1 MNALETKPGLNLLI
15 EYLDVCNTAM
25 ERHRDSVVHKAIIAA
40 WDMIFGGRDVG
51 INICDDN
58 DRVETSVTIRFV
70 NGAFVPVAEPQ
81 TEPSFHLK
89 VKRSYMEDVVEH
101 RDEYVRHPEKLD
113 WDWLKSRLGMEARHA
128 RRRGANMRP
137 PEPEKYPPPPKGA
150 NMRPK
155 SGRTTDV

>member
-1 MNALETKPGLNLLI
+1 MSAQVTKPALNLLI
-15 EYLDVCNTAM
+15 EYLDVCNAAI
-25 ERHRDSVVHKAIIAA
+25 EQHRDSLVHKAMIAA

-51 INICDDN
+51 VNICDDN
-58 DRVETSVTIRFV
+58 DRVETSVTIRLG
-70 NGAFVPVAEPQ
+70 NRAFVPVADPQ

-113 WDWLKSRLGMEARHA
+113 WDWLKSRLGLDARHKQDQ
-128 RRRGANMRP
+128 ANMRP
-137 PEPEKYPPPPKGA
+137 PDPEKYPPPPKGA

>member
-1 MNALETKPGLNLLI
+1 MSAQVTKPALNLLI
-15 EYLDVCNTAM
+15 EYLDVCNAAI
-25 ERHRDSVVHKAIIAA
+25 EQHRDSLVHKAMIAA
-40 WDMIFGGRDVG
+40 WDMIFVGRDVG
-51 INICDDN
+51 VNICDDN
-58 DRVETSVTIRFV
+58 DRVETSVTIRLG
-70 NGAFVPVAEPQ
+70 NRAFVPVADPQ

-113 WDWLKSRLGMEARHA
+113 WDWLKSRLALDARHKQDQ
-128 RRRGANMRP
+128 ANMRP
-137 PEPEKYPPPPKGA
+137 PDPEKYPPPPKGA